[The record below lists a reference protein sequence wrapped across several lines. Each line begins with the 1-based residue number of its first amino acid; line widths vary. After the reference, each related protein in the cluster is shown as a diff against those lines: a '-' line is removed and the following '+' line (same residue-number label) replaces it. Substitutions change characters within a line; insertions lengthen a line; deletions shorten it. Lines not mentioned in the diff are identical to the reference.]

1 MVSAMALAMV
11 LESKSV
17 MGSATVLATRLET
30 QLATA

>member
-1 MVSAMALAMV
+1 
-11 LESKSV
+11 LESKSA